1 MSDYRD
7 QKKYYPT
14 MVSEVSGQKQV
25 GEGFRRMQIIQGL
38 PDQVKNI
45 LLSDEIVDFIY
56 AIEQRYKLLDLQ
68 TEDFSRLVRKYF
80 FKEISEKDFV
90 YKIAS
95 LCKIRPEEGVQIL
108 RKILAIT
115 PNDAIGEKPKNIK
128 KMTLAV
134 AMAQFPS
141 IKDQLISDKPII
153 TKPFLQPLQPSIKN
167 WIMVYEKI
175 LGVSKH
181 DTIERGE
188 FVFRSEA
195 TRNMDHEAREQL
207 AVILKSRDEDVE
219 VSVDMDQ
226 KKIIFNTDDVDRRVN
241 TTQEKKEVTM
251 TPTGQFTQG
260 SINNT
265 NAKNDV
271 FNGVNPRTF
280 QGVVGATQK
289 QQSTPHNKNP
299 HNALEMEIMKNR
311 ADVKKGIDPIAFS
324 VKKTHNMMEDHERE
338 KSGSHDVG
346 IAAQNNH
353 IRTSSNNTVQGQS
366 VTAGIDGKID
376 FSSNHSLPVEKSEK
390 KELKAT
396 NAYHMKPIGGA
407 HVLKKQKKI
416 S

>member
-1 MSDYRD
+1 MINFRD
-7 QKKYYPT
+7 LQKYYPSLVPDNHDESDFNVFLKRVEK
-14 MVSEVSGQKQV
+14 MHS
-25 GEGFRRMQIIQGL
+25 L
-38 PDQVKNI
+38 PKNI
-45 LLSDEIVDFIY
+45 QDILYSEKIVELIYSIEVQYRLSDQKTEEI
-56 AIEQRYKLLDLQ
+56 
-68 TEDFSRLVRKYF
+68 SRLIRKMF
-80 FKEISEKDFV
+80 LGDITEQIFV
-90 YKIAS
+90 KKLSDICGIQLNDA
-95 LCKIRPEEGVQIL
+95 VQIL

-115 PNDAIGEKPKNIK
+115 PNDAIEEKPKNIK

-134 AMAQFPS
+134 AMTQFPS

-226 KKIIFNTDDVDRRVN
+226 KKIIFNADDVDRRVN
-241 TTQEKKEVTM
+241 TTQEKTEVTM
-251 TPTGQFTQG
+251 TPTGQFTQR
-260 SINNT
+260 SVNNT

-280 QGVVGATQK
+280 QGVVSATQK

-324 VKKTHNMMEDHERE
+324 VKKTQNMMEDHERE
-338 KSGSHDVG
+338 KSSSHDMG

-353 IRTSSNNTVQGQS
+353 IQTSSNNTMQGQS

-407 HVLKKQKKI
+407 HVLKKQKKM